1 MESDVLLPA
10 QEEDSCP
17 ECRSSHLIRD
27 YVHGELVCESCGL
40 VVSESFIDPGPE
52 WSGTGQDAANKI
64 RTGAP
69 VNVASHDKGLTTEI
83 APGLRDSQGKPFRE
97 EDRPQIYRMRKLQKR
112 MRYAQAGERSLAEA
126 LMELER
132 MASVLGLP
140 RAFRNEAAV
149 LYRKAARKG
158 LVRGRT
164 ILGMASAAI
173 YAACRLK
180 GAPRNLEE
188 ISSTLGI
195 RRRELTLSYKA
206 LGRGLG
212 LRLPPPRAED
222 FLRRFASQL
231 ALPPAVEAKSL
242 ELVRATERA
251 EQFHS
256 KGPSGTVAACIYL
269 ASILLGQKVPQEKIS
284 RVAGVSEV
292 TIRIRYTS
300 IAKRLGLELSPRDR
314 SQPSS
319 SSPLP
324 PVSA

>member
-1 MESDVLLPA
+1 MEAEVVLPSHD
-10 QEEDSCP
+10 EDSCP

-27 YVHGELVCESCGL
+27 YVRGELVCESCGL
-40 VVSESFIDPGPE
+40 VVRDTLIDPGPE
-52 WSGTGQDAANKI
+52 WSGSGQDAANKI

-83 APGLRDSQGKPFRE
+83 APGLRDSQGKPLRE
-97 EDRPQIYRMRKLQKR
+97 ANRPQIYRMRKLQKR

-132 MASVLGLP
+132 MASRLGLP
-140 RAFRNEAAV
+140 REFRNEAAL
-149 LYRKAARKG
+149 LYRKAAGKG

-180 GAPRNLEE
+180 GAPRTLEE
-188 ISSTLGI
+188 ISAALGV

-206 LGRGLG
+206 LGRGIG
-212 LRLPPPRAED
+212 LKLAPPKAED
-222 FLRRFASQL
+222 FLRRFASHLEL
-231 ALPPAVEAKSL
+231 APEVEAKSL
-242 ELVRATERA
+242 DLVRATERA

-269 ASILLGQKVPQEKIS
+269 ASILEGQKVPQEKIS

-300 IAKRLGLELSPRDR
+300 IAKRLGLEASPHDGPRVSKAER
-314 SQPSS
+314 I
-319 SSPLP
+319 

>member
-1 MESDVLLPA
+1 MEAQLLLPH
-10 QEEDSCP
+10 QDEDSCP
-17 ECRSSHLIRD
+17 ECQSSHLIRD
-27 YVHGELVCESCGL
+27 YVRGELVCESCGL
-40 VVSESFIDPGPE
+40 VVREAIIDPGPE
-52 WSGTGQDAANKI
+52 WSGIGQDATNKI

-69 VNVASHDKGLTTEI
+69 ANPASHDKGLTTEI
-83 APGLRDSQGKPFRE
+83 APGTRDSQGKPFRE
-97 EDRPQIYRMRKLQKR
+97 VNRTQIHRMRRLQKR
-112 MRYAQAGERSLAEA
+112 MRYAQAGERSLADA

-132 MASVLGLP
+132 MASLLGIP
-140 RAFRNEAAV
+140 REFRNEAAL
-149 LYRKAARKG
+149 LYRKAAGKG

-164 ILGMASAAI
+164 IQGMASAAI

-180 GAPRNLEE
+180 GAPRTLEE
-188 ISSTLGI
+188 ISSTLGV
-195 RRRELTLSYKA
+195 RRRDLTLSYKA

-231 ALPPAVEAKSL
+231 GLSPEVEAKSL

-269 ASILLGQKVPQEKIS
+269 ASILTGQKVPQERIS

-300 IAKRLGLELSPRDR
+300 IAKRLGLEVSPRGV
-314 SQPSS
+314 
-319 SSPLP
+319 P
-324 PVSA
+324 PPTRGEPVPGPT